1 MQNLYVI
8 KKPVKLSDS
17 KPAKPYLSCTERSQ
31 PQHFTQH
38 SAQRSEETIKWRKAE
53 ISNAHAATCGQTVW
67 SCGGRI
73 LVFFKKNLN
82 IISSFFFLNA
92 KDR

>member
-8 KKPVKLSDS
+8 KKSVTLSDS

-53 ISNAHAATCGQTVW
+53 ISNAHAATSGQTVW

-73 LVFFKKNLN
+73 LVFLKKTKYYFQFY
-82 IISSFFFLNA
+82 FF
-92 KDR
+92 